1 MECGGVLVFGR
12 SRAWFAGVLAIVAV
26 LAMGLSER
34 ANAQAAGPAPAA
46 AVDAN
51 TAAAM
56 DCARLMTVSFLNL
69 PGAPTSLL
77 SAKVVPADSSF
88 PETWNKGFAPE
99 YCDVTGY
106 VQPQVQFELRLP
118 TRTWNGRYLQTGC
131 GGFCGAITI
140 DQCGDALA
148 GNFAVAAQNMGHVGN
163 GERDPIDEPIWG
175 DDPALRRDYGD
186 RSTHVVAIA
195 AKAIMQ
201 RYYGARPAYSYFR
214 GCSTGGREGLSEAV
228 KHPEDFDGIIA
239 GDPALPGTAGTIS
252 GLWSARLEVTRDGQ
266 ETFSLAKLRRLHA
279 AVTAAC
285 PGLDGLTDG
294 DPDPRDCK
302 FDPASVACPPGQD
315 RDDCLTPKQ
324 VDVAR
329 QLYAGPRDS
338 HGRRL
343 FPGYMV
349 KGTELGWRSPPFGT
363 LSDAYVKYLAFAKNP
378 PPGYSMWDVDL
389 ERDLPATEATAA
401 LYDPVAPHAAPDLA
415 AFHAHGGKL
424 MIYHG
429 WADGMSSLET
439 LDFHARVVARDGGP
453 AAVGQWFR
461 VFMVAGMGHCR
472 GNGVPDKFDALS
484 AMVDWVEK
492 GKAPD
497 RLLASQVADG
507 VVIRTR
513 PVYPYPAIARYRG
526 AGDVDD
532 AANWTPAPPPP
543 PHDDAIDWVWAPA
556 S

>member
-1 MECGGVLVFGR
+1 MDR
-12 SRAWFAGVLAIVAV
+12 RASIALPAWLAVGFAA
-26 LAMGLSER
+26 LSLI
-34 ANAQAAGPAPAA
+34 AGSASAQTAPEPAHAAP
-46 AVDAN
+46 VDAN
-51 TAAAM
+51 AAAAM
-56 DCARLMTVSFLNL
+56 ACGDLMKVDLLNL
-69 PGAPTSLL
+69 AGAPASLL
-77 SAKVVPADSSF
+77 SAKVVPAEPGPSQN
-88 PETWNKGFAPE
+88 WNKGFAPE
-99 YCDVTGY
+99 YCDVVGF

-118 TRTWNGRYLQTGC
+118 THTWNGRYLQTGC
-131 GGFCGAITI
+131 GGFCGFIGI

-163 GERDPIDEPIWG
+163 SERDPIDDPIWG
-175 DDPALRRDYGD
+175 SDPALRIDYGD

-201 RYYGARPAYSYFR
+201 RYYGARPAFSYFR
-214 GCSTGGREGLSEAV
+214 GCSTGGREGLSEATR
-228 KHPEDFDGIIA
+228 HPEDFDGIIA

-252 GLWSARLEVTRDGQ
+252 GLWSARLEVTKAGV
-266 ETFSLAKLRRLHA
+266 ETFSVAKLHSLHA
-279 AVTAAC
+279 AVLAAC
-285 PGLDGLTDG
+285 PGLDGLSAG
-294 DPDPRDCK
+294 DPDPRDCT

-315 RDDCLTPKQ
+315 REDCLTPAQ

-329 QLYAGPRDS
+329 ELYAGPHDS

-363 LSDAYVKYLAFAKNP
+363 LSDAYVKYLAFARNP

-415 AFHAHGGKL
+415 AFQARGGKL
-424 MIYHG
+424 LVYHG

-453 AAVGQWFR
+453 DAVGRWFR

-472 GNGVPDKFDALS
+472 GGGVPDKFDTLS
-484 AMVDWVEK
+484 AIVNWVEK
-492 GKAPD
+492 AKAPD
-497 RLLASQVADG
+497 QLLASQLVSN
-507 VVIRTR
+507 VVVRTH
-513 PVYPYPAIARYRG
+513 PLYPYPTVARYRG
-526 AGDVDD
+526 AGDLGD
-532 AANWTPAPPPP
+532 AANWAPAAPAK
-543 PHDDAIDWVWAPA
+543 PHEDAIDWVWAA
-556 S
+556 EN

>member
-1 MECGGVLVFGR
+1 MLALVALVAASGGGAVRAQTAAEPGR
-12 SRAWFAGVLAIVAV
+12 VT
-26 LAMGLSER
+26 
-34 ANAQAAGPAPAA
+34 

-51 TAAAM
+51 TAATM
-56 DCARLMTVSFLNL
+56 DCPKLMGLNLLGL

-77 SAKVVPADSSF
+77 SAKVVPATADF
-88 PETWNKGFAPE
+88 PQTWNRGFAPE
-99 YCDVTGY
+99 YCDVTAY

-118 TRTWNGRYLQTGC
+118 THTWNGRYLQTGC
-131 GGFCGAITI
+131 GGFCGAIDI
-140 DQCGDALA
+140 EQCADALA

-163 GERDPIDEPIWG
+163 GERDPINEPIWG
-175 DDPALRRDYGD
+175 SDPALRIDYGD

-195 AKAIMQ
+195 AKAIIQ
-201 RYYGARPAYSYFR
+201 AYYGGRPAYAYFR
-214 GCSTGGREGLSEAV
+214 GCSTGGREGLSEAT

-252 GLWSARLEVTRDGQ
+252 GLWSARLEVTRDGK
-266 ETFSLAKLRRLHA
+266 ETFSIAKLRSLHA
-279 AVTAAC
+279 AVIAAC

-315 RDDCLTPKQ
+315 RDDCLTAAQ
-324 VDVAR
+324 VDAAR
-329 QLYAGPRDS
+329 QLYDGPRDS

-363 LSDAYVKYLAFAKNP
+363 LSDAYVKYLAFAQNP
-378 PPGYSMWDVDL
+378 PAGYSMWDVDL

-415 AFHAHGGKL
+415 AFHARSGKL
-424 MIYHG
+424 LVYHG

-453 AAVGQWFR
+453 EAVDKWFR
-461 VFMVAGMGHCR
+461 VFMVAGMAHCR
-472 GNGVPDKFDALS
+472 GGGVADKFDALT

-492 GKAPD
+492 GQAPD
-497 RLLASQVADG
+497 RLLASQVANG
-507 VVIRTR
+507 VVVRTH
-513 PVYPYPAIARYRG
+513 PIYPYPIIARYRG
-526 AGDVDD
+526 TGDPAD
-532 AANWTPAPPPP
+532 AANWSPAPPPH
-543 PHDDAIDWVWAPA
+543 PHDDAIDWVWAPPK
-556 S
+556 